1 MSAAILLPNLETAMA
16 ALQAHVKS
24 RLEEFRI
31 AAKYIPSTPVPGGPG
46 AMSVPWY
53 RVRPDH
59 SVDQVAQ
66 RELVRLEVG
75 FSLPEENVR
84 EPNLPAAR
92 AKLDRVVRDFGRY
105 EDDILVN
112 GNATTTP
119 NQYLIRPPQD
129 DHFWGA
135 CLVPPLVAGRR
146 APEDYVDTILRA
158 GSRLMNRIRPKSIV
172 LLVESEMFDELNRLM
187 PPHFMQ
193 SPLDH
198 VERAERL
205 RISLIRNS
213 DALPSRSA
221 LMLAVEGENAPSS
234 GSESG
239 GHYLIDRPVGIEPEL
254 QWAGWR
260 AGHVLFRL
268 VDTFALR
275 IKDPSAFEILSF

>member
-1 MSAAILLPNLETAMA
+1 MSAAILPSNLEPAVA

-24 RLEEFRI
+24 RLDEFRI
-31 AAKYIPSTPVPGGPG
+31 AAKYIPSTPVGPG

-53 RVRPDH
+53 RVLPNNT
-59 SVDQVAQ
+59 VDQVAQ

-75 FSLPEENVR
+75 FPVPAENVLD
-84 EPNLPAAR
+84 PNLPAA
-92 AKLDRVVRDFGRY
+92 KSTIDRWVRSFGRY
-105 EDDILVN
+105 EDDILLN

-119 NQYLIRPPQD
+119 GQYLIRPPQD
-129 DHFWGA
+129 DHFWSA
-135 CLVPPLVAGRR
+135 CLYPPFVAARR

-158 GSRLMNRIRPKSIV
+158 GSRLMNRVRPKSIV
-172 LLVESEMFDELNRLM
+172 LLVQSEMFDELNRLM

-205 RISLIRNS
+205 RISVIRQS
-213 DALPSRSA
+213 DALPLRSA
-221 LMLAVEGENAPSS
+221 IMLAVESENAPSS

-254 QWAGWR
+254 QWAGWQ
-260 AGHVLFRL
+260 AGSVLFKL
-268 VDTFALR
+268 VGTFALR
-275 IKDPSAFEILSF
+275 IKDAQAFEILSF